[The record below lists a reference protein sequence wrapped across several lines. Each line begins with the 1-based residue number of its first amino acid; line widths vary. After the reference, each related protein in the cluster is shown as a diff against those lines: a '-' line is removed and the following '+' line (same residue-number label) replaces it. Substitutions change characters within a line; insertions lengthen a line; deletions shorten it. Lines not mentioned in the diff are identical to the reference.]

1 MNEVRLVR
9 RDKRRYADRRQYL
22 IAAVSKRRKKIR
34 EMAFE
39 YKGDKCERCGYN
51 QLHGSFRVPSYHS
64 SEKILVFPLK
74 AILVVGRG

>member
-51 QLHGSFRVPSYHS
+51 QCMEALEFHHTIS